1 MPDAPP
7 QKTPRL
13 GVWPA
18 AYWLAAVGVYATL
31 GAFYQPFFLLGFW
44 QSLPLLFV
52 FTWLAGR
59 LFGGNG
65 PIRRAVGRARQA
77 DRSPNA

>member
-1 MPDAPP
+1 MPASRP
-7 QKTPRL
+7 QPVPRL

-18 AYWLAAVGVYATL
+18 VYWLAALAVYAVL
-31 GAFYQPFFLLGFW
+31 GAFFQPFFLLGFW
-44 QSLPLLFV
+44 QSIPLLLV

-65 PIRRAVGRARQA
+65 PVRRALARDA
-77 DRSPNA
+77 RPDRSADA